1 MLIILSFIFIIC
13 IFYIIYIKK
22 NDTKSSEDS
31 DNEIVNEISHSESH
45 SESHNNP
52 VDVDHLTNIVP
63 LYFDKPSKLLN
74 LYFPYININYMDT
87 QLKYTSID
95 TIIQSIDG
103 YENKMYDILTNT
115 KYDKLLNG
123 IFIIKP
129 EYKILNNIF
138 YAYMINRKN
147 STLIKNTDVKNK
159 YIIKRLFNDMTYLY
173 IVPLTETIQDIK
185 NIPEITDYN
194 MIDTMCKKNDK
205 YIQCKIKIIP
215 TPTNFQ
221 KIDDMYY
228 NYISKYITILIFI
241 DIMELAQPSDK
252 CNLIIKQE
260 QIKANEIK
268 NILEVRVP
276 LLF

>member
-31 DNEIVNEISHSESH
+31 DDEIVNDVSHSDLH
-45 SESHNNP
+45 SDLHSDA
-52 VDVDHLTNIVP
+52 VDIDNLTNIVP
-63 LYFDKPSKLLN
+63 LYLDKPSKLLN

-103 YENKMYDILTNT
+103 YENKIYDILTNT

-129 EYKILNNIF
+129 EYKILYNIF

-173 IVPLTETIQDIK
+173 IVPFTETIQDIK

-215 TPTNFQ
+215 PPTNFQ

-228 NYISKYITILIFI
+228 DYISKYITILIFI

-268 NILEVRVP
+268 KILEVRVP